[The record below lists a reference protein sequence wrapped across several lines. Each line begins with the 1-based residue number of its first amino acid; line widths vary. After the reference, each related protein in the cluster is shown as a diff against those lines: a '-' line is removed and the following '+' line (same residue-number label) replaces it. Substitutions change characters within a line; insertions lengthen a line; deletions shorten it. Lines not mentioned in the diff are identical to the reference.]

1 MGDSGAA
8 AGRSWLVTRFISS
21 GPAVA
26 GRASDIEERVL
37 ELLARMSLDQKIG
50 QMTQP
55 ERMNVTPEEV
65 KRYHIGSVLSGGGSC
80 PGDNRPADWVAMND
94 AYWVASMEED
104 EDHLAVP
111 ILYGVDAIHGNANVL
126 GATVFP
132 HNIGLG
138 AAGDPDLIERIGR
151 VTAREVRAAGVD
163 WTFAPTLAVARD
175 VRWGRTYESYSEDPG
190 VVSRYAGR
198 IVRGLQGGGVVGRSG
213 VDGGAGGRPDAEIG
227 LGAGLASLGS
237 EGVVACAK
245 HWVGD
250 GGTRDG
256 VDQGDAVV
264 DEEELRRV
272 HVAPY
277 VPALEA
283 GALTVMV
290 SLSSWNGEKCH
301 AHRYLIRD
309 VLKGEMG
316 FRGFVVSD
324 WNGVEPLA
332 GDHGEAVAMAVN
344 AGIDMVMVPERWR
357 EFIRAVREGV
367 EGGDVAVERIDDAV
381 GRILRVKFE
390 CGLFERGRPWGRRGA
405 NGSSFG
411 SRAHRE
417 VAREAVRKSLVLL
430 KNEGGVL
437 PLDKGARILVTGR
450 GADDR
455 GRLCGGFT
463 VEWQGVSGNDR
474 IEGGTSVWE
483 GIRAVAPRAVLG
495 GAGGGEGVTERL
507 GVDEEVGDF
516 DVAVVVIGE
525 RPYAEGLG
533 DIREAGPVRP
543 GTNHLPAGPGVLEPY
558 GDTLELAVLH
568 PEDLRAIRELS
579 GRGIPVVAVL
589 VSGRPLVVDEELA
602 ASAGFVAA
610 WLPGSEGGGV
620 ADVLFGDFDFVGRL
634 PMGWPGIRGEVL
646 FPQEY
651 GLRLL

>member
-1 MGDSGAA
+1 M
-8 AGRSWLVTRFISS
+8 TRFISS

-301 AHRYLIRD
+301 AHRYLIQD

-324 WNGVEPLA
+324 WNGVDPLA
-332 GDHGEAVAMAVN
+332 DDYGDAAAMAIN
-344 AGIDMVMVPERWR
+344 AGIDMVMVPETWR
-357 EFIRAVREGV
+357 EFIAGLRERV
-367 EGGDVAVERIDDAV
+367 ERGDVAVERIDDAV
-381 GRILRVKFE
+381 GRILRVKFA
-390 CGLFERGRPWGRRGA
+390 CGLFERGRRGA

-411 SRAHRE
+411 SREHRE

-437 PLDKGARILVTGR
+437 PLDKGARILVTG
-450 GADDR
+450 
-455 GRLCGGFT
+455 
-463 VEWQGVSGNDR
+463 
-474 IEGGTSVWE
+474 
-483 GIRAVAPRAVLG
+483 
-495 GAGGGEGVTERL
+495 
-507 GVDEEVGDF
+507 
-516 DVAVVVIGE
+516 
-525 RPYAEGLG
+525 
-533 DIREAGPVRP
+533 
-543 GTNHLPAGPGVLEPY
+543 
-558 GDTLELAVLH
+558 
-568 PEDLRAIRELS
+568 
-579 GRGIPVVAVL
+579 
-589 VSGRPLVVDEELA
+589 
-602 ASAGFVAA
+602 
-610 WLPGSEGGGV
+610 
-620 ADVLFGDFDFVGRL
+620 
-634 PMGWPGIRGEVL
+634 
-646 FPQEY
+646 
-651 GLRLL
+651 

>member
-1 MGDSGAA
+1 
-8 AGRSWLVTRFISS
+8 
-21 GPAVA
+21 
-26 GRASDIEERVL
+26 
-37 ELLARMSLDQKIG
+37 MSLDQKIG

-55 ERMNVTPEEV
+55 ERTHVSPEEV
-65 KRYHIGSVLSGGGSC
+65 KRHHIGSVLSGGGSC

-94 AYWVASMEED
+94 AYWTASMEED
-104 EDHLAVP
+104 EDHLAIP

-138 AAGDPDLIERIGR
+138 AAGDPELVERIGR

-190 VVSRYAGR
+190 VVGEYAGR
-198 IVRGLQGGGVVGRSG
+198 IVRGLQGGGG
-213 VDGGAGGRPDAEIG
+213 
-227 LGAGLASLGS
+227 
-237 EGVVACAK
+237 VACAK

-256 VDQGDAVV
+256 VDQGDTVV
-264 DEEELRRV
+264 SEEELRRV
-272 HVAPY
+272 HIAPY
-277 VPALEA
+277 VSALEA

-344 AGIDMVMVPERWR
+344 AGIDMVMVPERWM
-357 EFIRAVREGV
+357 EFIGALREGV

-437 PLDKGARILVTGR
+437 PLDKGGRILVTGW
-450 GADDR
+450 GVDDR

-463 VEWQGVSGNDR
+463 VEWQGVLGNDR

-483 GIRAVAPRAVLG
+483 GIRAVAPGAVLG
-495 GAGGGEGVTERL
+495 GVGGGGGEGV
-507 GVDEEVGDF
+507 GGPPGMGEEEGDF
-516 DVAVVVIGE
+516 DAAVVVIGE

-568 PEDLRAIRELS
+568 PEDLRAIRGLS

-634 PMGWPGIRGEVL
+634 PMGWPGGVGDAGEVL
-646 FPQEY
+646 FARGY
-651 GLRLL
+651 GLRMGVARRSYPPGAGTR

>member
-1 MGDSGAA
+1 
-8 AGRSWLVTRFISS
+8 
-21 GPAVA
+21 
-26 GRASDIEERVL
+26 
-37 ELLARMSLDQKIG
+37 
-50 QMTQP
+50 
-55 ERMNVTPEEV
+55 
-65 KRYHIGSVLSGGGSC
+65 
-80 PGDNRPADWVAMND
+80 
-94 AYWVASMEED
+94 
-104 EDHLAVP
+104 
-111 ILYGVDAIHGNANVL
+111 
-126 GATVFP
+126 
-132 HNIGLG
+132 
-138 AAGDPDLIERIGR
+138 
-151 VTAREVRAAGVD
+151 
-163 WTFAPTLAVARD
+163 
-175 VRWGRTYESYSEDPG
+175 TYESYSEDPG

-301 AHRYLIRD
+301 AHRYLIQD

-324 WNGVEPLA
+324 WNGVDPLA
-332 GDHGEAVAMAVN
+332 DDYGDAAAMAIN
-344 AGIDMVMVPERWR
+344 AGIDMVMVPETWR
-357 EFIRAVREGV
+357 EFIAGLRERV
-367 EGGDVAVERIDDAV
+367 ERGDVAVERIDDAV
-381 GRILRVKFE
+381 GRILRVKFA
-390 CGLFERGRPWGRRGA
+390 CGLFERGRRGA

-411 SRAHRE
+411 SREHRE

-455 GRLCGGFT
+455 GRSCGGFT
-463 VEWQGVSGNDR
+463 VEWQGVVGNDR

-483 GIRAVAPRAVLG
+483 GIKAVAPGAVFG
-495 GAGGGEGVTERL
+495 GVGGVGGGHGV
-507 GVDEEVGDF
+507 GGPHGMGEEDGDF
-516 DVAVVVIGE
+516 DAAVVVIGE
-525 RPYAEGLG
+525 QPYAEGLG
-533 DIREAGPVRP
+533 DIREPGPVRP

-558 GDTLELAVLH
+558 GDTLELAALH
-568 PEDLRAIRELS
+568 PGDLRAIRALRE
-579 GRGIPVVAVL
+579 RGIPVVAVL
-589 VSGRPLVVDEELA
+589 VSGRPLVVDDELA
-602 ASAGFVAA
+602 ASAAFVAA

-620 ADVLFGDFDFVGRL
+620 ADVLFGDFEFVGRL
-634 PMGWPGIRGEVL
+634 PMGWPGGVVGGGGAEVL
-646 FPQEY
+646 FPVGY
-651 GLRLL
+651 GLRMG